1 MYQRKVKLIIG
12 IVSFVFFSISIYSQ
26 TNSLENY
33 KGTWDFKASE
43 SKVTFKI
50 GNLFI
55 FNVKGEMPLKDGH
68 LINTN
73 DQFEVNVVIDP
84 ASLETGINKRD
95 EHLKSEDF
103 FYVEQY
109 PIIEFTGNKVSLNDI
124 EKKDKYTYR
133 TKGKLS
139 IRGITK
145 EEDVYFNIEQ
155 INQTGILITGESKIN
170 RLDYNVDYDSAGMG
184 DEAKVKFEVK
194 AQIKK

>member
-1 MYQRKVKLIIG
+1 MYKRKVKLIVG
-12 IVSFVFFSISIYSQ
+12 IILFVFLSTSIYSQ
-26 TNSLENY
+26 TKSLENY

-50 GNLFI
+50 GNMFI
-55 FNVKGEMPLKDGH
+55 FNVKGEMPLKKGYM
-68 LINTN
+68 INKN

-103 FYVEQY
+103 FYVEQF
-109 PIIEFTGNKVSLNDI
+109 PIIEFTGHKVSLNDN

-133 TKGKLS
+133 TKGMLT
-139 IRGITK
+139 IRGVTK
-145 EEDVYFNIEQ
+145 EEYVYFNIEKVD
-155 INQTGILITGESKIN
+155 QTGILITGQSKIN

-184 DEAKVKFEVK
+184 EEAKVKFEVK
-194 AQIKK
+194 AQIKE